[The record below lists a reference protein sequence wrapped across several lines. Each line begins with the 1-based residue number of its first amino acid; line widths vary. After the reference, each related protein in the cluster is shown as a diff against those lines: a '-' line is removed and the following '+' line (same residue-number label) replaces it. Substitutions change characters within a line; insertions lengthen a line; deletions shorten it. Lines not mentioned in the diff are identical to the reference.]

1 MKILILGSGGREHAL
16 AWAVKQNPKCDTLLC
31 APGNAGIAKIA
42 KCQALD
48 IENADAVLS
57 FAQENSVD
65 FVIVGPEAPLVSGVA
80 DLLRKNGILT
90 FGPDKA
96 AAQLE
101 ASKNFTKEIC
111 IASGAP
117 TATYGH
123 FTDATTA
130 KAYLKAQG
138 VPIVVK
144 ADGLAAG
151 KGVVVA
157 MTMDEAEQA
166 IDTFFASEFGATGA
180 KVVIE
185 EYMEGEEASLFVLCD
200 GETALPVGTAQ
211 DHKRAFDGDE
221 GLNTGGMGAY
231 SPAPILDK
239 ETLSKAMDEIVYPT
253 LRELVARGI
262 TYQGVLYVGLMIKE
276 GQPRLVEYNV
286 RFGDPE
292 CQVLMMRLGAQAFDL
307 IEATAR
313 GTLTEARVNWAQDHA
328 LTIVMAAKG
337 YPGNYIKGSV
347 INGLDQF
354 PDTSKSM
361 CFHAGTTKTP
371 TIITATGGRVLN
383 ITARA
388 ETLRTARDSAYAL
401 AEQIDW
407 PEGFYRTDIG
417 WRAL

>member
-1 MKILILGSGGREHAL
+1 
-16 AWAVKQNPKCDTLLC
+16 
-31 APGNAGIAKIA
+31 
-42 KCQALD
+42 
-48 IENADAVLS
+48 
-57 FAQENSVD
+57 
-65 FVIVGPEAPLVSGVA
+65 
-80 DLLRKNGILT
+80 
-90 FGPDKA
+90 
-96 AAQLE
+96 
-101 ASKNFTKEIC
+101 
-111 IASGAP
+111 
-117 TATYGH
+117 
-123 FTDATTA
+123 
-130 KAYLKAQG
+130 
-138 VPIVVK
+138 
-144 ADGLAAG
+144 
-151 KGVVVA
+151 
-157 MTMDEAEQA
+157 
-166 IDTFFASEFGATGA
+166 
-180 KVVIE
+180 
-185 EYMEGEEASLFVLCD
+185 
-200 GETALPVGTAQ
+200 
-211 DHKRAFDGDE
+211 
-221 GLNTGGMGAY
+221 MGAY

-337 YPGNYIKGSV
+337 YPGNYIKGSI

-361 CFHAGTTKTP
+361 CFHAGTTKTS